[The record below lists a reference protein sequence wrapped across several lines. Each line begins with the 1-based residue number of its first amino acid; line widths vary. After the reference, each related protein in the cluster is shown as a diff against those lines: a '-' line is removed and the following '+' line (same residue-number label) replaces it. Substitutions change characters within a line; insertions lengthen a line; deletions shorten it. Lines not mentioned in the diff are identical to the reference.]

1 MTIASFS
8 EEAKIS
14 GNAQRGVLRSPRF
27 EKRIEVDLLGPTE
40 LLSILSRLHRQF
52 SIQLR
57 QAERQQAHVG
67 ENFVAEIIHHC
78 A

>member
-1 MTIASFS
+1 MTVASFS

-57 QAERQQAHVG
+57 QAERQQAHIRQD
-67 ENFVAEIIHHC
+67 FIAEVVYHR